1 MELPGL
7 SSDTLEVV
15 SRKSFKV
22 LTVSGVKSSGLVM
35 TPGDKMEGR
44 GGRRGKVRK
53 REEGGK
59 EGGEREREKRREKR
73 GGGVE
78 GERGKEGRE
87 KEEVNGERIGRRER
101 E

>member
-7 SSDTLEVV
+7 SSDTLKVV

-35 TPGDKMEGR
+35 TPGEKTEGR

-53 REEGGK
+53 REE
-59 EGGEREREKRREKR
+59 EGGR
-73 GGGVE
+73 GE
-78 GERGKEGRE
+78 GERDEGRE
-87 KEEVNGERIGRRER
+87 KEEVDGERMGRRER